1 MSVDLKV
8 VLTCGA
14 VVILC
19 FAPGIATAV
28 WFIATH

>member
-1 MSVDLKV
+1 MSDLKV

-19 FAPGIATAV
+19 FSPAIATAV